1 MSDVFDLDN
10 AGSGFSLDEGDDLDA
25 LMAEAEAGIEA
36 DDEEEDTSAYFTE
49 PTPPDRVFTAG
60 PAHSVESQE
69 SASEESPQTEE
80 DWDSITES
88 ITESEEPEESAT
100 VEEPPAEVTAVTE
113 EAYSPTEAQ
122 DGESADDSVPVE
134 SEASEATVAEDRV
147 PDSID
152 SALVARIL
160 RISSKYRELGEK
172 ERTVVSQFINNGKV
186 IEAEE
191 DLVMAV
197 LNVDPALTRVMR
209 ALREGRELES
219 VDRAFYVIELDEY
232 TLRGVGSLMTVFGN
246 EEISTELPHSKYA
259 REVVAGIDKLD
270 DTSMELVT
278 ATEAVLSAGEVIS
291 G

>member
-36 DDEEEDTSAYFTE
+36 DDEEEDTSSYFDQ
-49 PTPPDRVFTAG
+49 PTPPDRVFAAG
-60 PAHSVESQE
+60 PAHDPEPQE
-69 SASEESPQTEE
+69 AASEESPQTDE
-80 DWDSITES
+80 DWDSITAS
-88 ITESEEPEESAT
+88 ITDSEGPEESSEA
-100 VEEPPAEVTAVTE
+100 EEPPV
-113 EAYSPTEAQ
+113 
-122 DGESADDSVPVE
+122 
-134 SEASEATVAEDRV
+134 EASEVTDEVDYREDDQPDESSDSASEAGTEVVEETVVEDRA
-147 PDSID
+147 PSSLD

-160 RISSKYRELGEK
+160 RISSKYRALGDR
-172 ERTVVSQFINNGKV
+172 ERTVVSQFINNGEV

-197 LNVDPALTRVMR
+197 LNVDPALTKVMR

-232 TLRGVGSLMTVFGN
+232 TLKGVGSLMTVFGN